1 LEYGHAVVVQAGRQ
15 GDEAREPE
23 DHGDGLDGQHGEV
36 VVGGGQHHRGED
48 EVGQRQ
54 PGPDGAEDEE
64 RDRGGRSIEEEV
76 VVPVAGGWRESE
88 KVSFW
93 FCSFLCCIYPF
104 SSSLGGEEAECM
116 NDLQAARVPRTM
128 TEKRAWTARTGRRKT
143 LRSTMM
149 AINFV
154 VVVVVVI
161 VVVVT
166 PKSVL
171 RSQNKI
177 KSGSW
182 ASWR

>member
-1 LEYGHAVVVQAGRQ
+1 MATQLLFRPA
-15 GDEAREPE
+15 ARAMKPANQKIMVTASTA
-23 DHGDGLDGQHGEV
+23 QHGEV

-104 SSSLGGEEAECM
+104 SSSLGG
-116 NDLQAARVPRTM
+116 
-128 TEKRAWTARTGRRKT
+128 GR
-143 LRSTMM
+143 
-149 AINFV
+149 
-154 VVVVVVI
+154 
-161 VVVVT
+161 
-166 PKSVL
+166 
-171 RSQNKI
+171 
-177 KSGSW
+177 SGMYE
-182 ASWR
+182 